1 MSRSRGF
8 LLVFSL
14 LLVVLISLVVL
25 GMLALRRASNASSR
39 GTVAAVQARSLARS
53 GLADIWMKV
62 SKDPFFPSGVGDRQ
76 VGLTFREQVDDRDGN
91 LIGFYTVTIDR
102 TYRLSHRVLRIESVG
117 TAGEADDSAR
127 HRIYAEL
134 SLDGN
139 DFRFKVWQEGA
150 EPRL

>member
-1 MSRSRGF
+1 MRRSRGF

-14 LLVVLISLVVL
+14 LLVVLMSLIVM
-25 GMLALRRASNASSR
+25 GMLGLRKASNASSR
-39 GTVAAVQARSLARS
+39 GAVAAMQARSLARS
-53 GLADIWMKV
+53 GMADIWMKV

-76 VGLTFREQVDDRDGN
+76 VRLTYREQVDDGDGN

-102 TYRLSHRVLRIESVG
+102 TYRLTHRVLRIECLGV
-117 TAGEADDSAR
+117 AGEADESAR

-134 SLDGN
+134 SIDGN